1 MPGRSIVMAA
11 FTGFWLPITIDPHP
25 MMIFFN
31 YLYRDAGNYK
41 QHGSVVFGNPN
52 NRRLNEVDQRIR
64 AALIDGEFFVA
75 RHWGLPDLRGDECD
89 DELDHDWHE
98 FEVVEETEDGGGAHQ
113 SIDVFLD
120 RILRKPRVF

>member
-1 MPGRSIVMAA
+1 KMLATHRRRLLSRSLVSHDISDFKTNVSMPGRSIVMAA

-75 RHWGLPDLRGDECD
+75 RHWGLPDLR
-89 DELDHDWHE
+89 
-98 FEVVEETEDGGGAHQ
+98 
-113 SIDVFLD
+113 
-120 RILRKPRVF
+120 